1 MMIGNMYRVNNSIM
15 DQEGNEWVIT
25 QVWDYEN
32 YLCMTMIGRSIRV
45 AAQLGG
51 IRIPYREP
59 QYES

>member
-1 MMIGNMYRVNNSIM
+1 M